1 MVVIWR
7 IGYHTAFGESS
18 GITMP
23 IGPLMLDLEGLEINA
38 AEKDMLQNPLLG
50 GIIFFTRNYAS
61 PQQIAELSQAVRETA
76 RRDILIAVDHE
87 GGRVQRFREGF
98 TNVPAMASIL
108 QNANDLAE
116 AKASAYR
123 WGSLI
128 AIEVQAVGIDFSF
141 APVLDLGDEIS
152 RVIGDRAFSTKVD
165 EVIELGR
172 EFIKGMNDFG
182 MAATAK
188 HFPGH
193 GSVEADSHVDIP
205 VDERPREQ
213 IISQDMRVF
222 AELAQNYQAVMPAHV
237 IYPSVDKQPAGFSE
251 LWLQDILRN
260 QLSFDGV
267 IFSDDL
273 SMKGAE
279 VVGGYY
285 ERAKAAVTAG
295 CDMVLVCNHPQE
307 GRELMSEFDFDVD
320 SKSAER
326 LARMKGQSLN
336 YSLTQVRQGDNW
348 QQLEHDLQLD
358 KMV

>member
-1 MVVIWR
+1 M
-7 IGYHTAFGESS
+7 A
-18 GITMP
+18 
-23 IGPLMLDLEGLEINA
+23 IGPLMLDLEGLEITS

-50 GIIFFTRNYAS
+50 GIIFFSRNYAS

-76 RRDILIAVDHE
+76 GEDVLVAVDHE

-98 TNVPAMASIL
+98 TAVPPMATI
-108 QNANDLAE
+108 LAE
-116 AKASAYR
+116 SKNLNEAKHSAYR

-141 APVLDLGDEIS
+141 APVLDLGNEIS
-152 RVIGDRAFSTKVD
+152 RVIGDRAFSTKVN

-205 VDERPREQ
+205 VDDRPREQ

-222 AELAQNYQAVMPAHV
+222 AELVEHYQAVMPAHV

-260 QLSFDGV
+260 QLNFDGV

-285 ERAKAAVTAG
+285 ERAKAAVSAG
-295 CDMVLVCNHPQE
+295 CDMVLVCNHPKE
-307 GRELMSEFDFDVD
+307 GRELMESFDFETDP
-320 SKSAER
+320 KSSAR
-326 LARMKGQSLN
+326 LAKMKGQSLN
-336 YSLTQVRQGDNW
+336 YSLTQVRQSDNW
-348 QQLEHDLQLD
+348 LQLQNDLQLD
-358 KMV
+358 NLV

>member
-1 MVVIWR
+1 M
-7 IGYHTAFGESS
+7 
-18 GITMP
+18 
-23 IGPLMLDLEGLEINA
+23 GPLMLDLEGFELTSREV
-38 AEKDMLQNPLLG
+38 DMLQNPLLG
-50 GIIFFTRNYAS
+50 GIIFFSRNYAS
-61 PQQIAELSQAVRETA
+61 PQQIAELSQAVREVA
-76 RRDILIAVDHE
+76 GDDILIAVDHE

-98 TNVPAMASIL
+98 TSVPAMATIL
-108 QNANDLAE
+108 QNAKDLSE

-141 APVLDLGDEIS
+141 APVLDLGNEIS

-172 EFIKGMNDFG
+172 EFIQGMNDFG

-205 VDERPREQ
+205 IDERPREQ

-222 AELAQNYQAVMPAHV
+222 AELAQHYQAVMPAHV

-251 LWLQDILRN
+251 LWLQDILRG
-260 QLSFDGV
+260 QLDFDGV

-285 ERAKAAVTAG
+285 ERAKAAVKAG
-295 CDMVLVCNHPQE
+295 CDMVLVCNHPKE
-307 GRELMSEFDFDVD
+307 GCELMQQFDFEQAP
-320 SKSAER
+320 KSSQR
-326 LARMKGQSLN
+326 LERMKGQALN
-336 YSLTQVRQGDNW
+336 YSLTQV
-348 QQLEHDLQLD
+348 QQSDDWLRLESDLNLD
-358 KMV
+358 KLV

>member
-1 MVVIWR
+1 M
-7 IGYHTAFGESS
+7 S
-18 GITMP
+18 
-23 IGPLMLDLEGLEINA
+23 IGPLMLDLEGFELSS

-76 RRDILIAVDHE
+76 GSDILIAVDHE

-98 TNVPAMASIL
+98 TAVPAMASIL
-108 QNANDLAE
+108 QQAE
-116 AKASAYR
+116 NLEDAKRSAYR

-128 AIEVQAVGIDFSF
+128 ALEVQAVGIDFSF

-172 EFIKGMNDFG
+172 EFIQGMNDFG

-205 VDERPREQ
+205 VDDRPREK

-251 LWLQDILRN
+251 LWLQDILRD
-260 QLSFDGV
+260 QLGFDGV

-285 ERAKAAVTAG
+285 ERAKAAVSAG
-295 CDMVLVCNHPQE
+295 CDMVLVCNHPKE
-307 GRELMSEFDFDVD
+307 GRELMESFDFETDP
-320 SKSAER
+320 KSSAR
-326 LARMKGQSLN
+326 LAKMKGQSLN
-336 YSLTQVRQGDNW
+336 YSLTQVRQSDNW
-348 QQLEHDLQLD
+348 LQLQNDLQLD
-358 KMV
+358 NLV

>member
-1 MVVIWR
+1 M
-7 IGYHTAFGESS
+7 
-18 GITMP
+18 
-23 IGPLMLDLEGLEINA
+23 GPLMLDLDGLEVNA

-50 GIIFFTRNYAS
+50 GIIFFSRNYAS

-76 RRDILIAVDHE
+76 GRDILIAVDHE
-87 GGRVQRFREGF
+87 GGRVQRFRDGF
-98 TNVPAMASIL
+98 SQVPAMASIL

-141 APVLDLGDEIS
+141 APVLDLGNEIS
-152 RVIGDRAFSTKVD
+152 RVIGDRAFSTQVD

-205 VDERPREQ
+205 VDERPREH

-237 IYPSVDKQPAGFSE
+237 IYPNVDSQPAGFSE
-251 LWLQDILRN
+251 LWLQDILRK
-260 QLSFDGV
+260 QLGFDGV

-285 ERAKAAVTAG
+285 ERAKAAVNAG

-307 GRELMSEFDFDVD
+307 GRQLMSQFDLKVSPD
-320 SKSAER
+320 SAAR
-326 LARMKGQSLN
+326 LEIMKGKSLN
-336 YSLTQVRQGDNW
+336 YSLTQVRQGNHW
-348 QQLEHDLQLD
+348 QRLQHDLHLD
-358 KMV
+358 NLV

>member
-1 MVVIWR
+1 
-7 IGYHTAFGESS
+7 
-18 GITMP
+18 
-23 IGPLMLDLEGLEINA
+23 MLDLEGFELSS

-76 RRDILIAVDHE
+76 GSDILIAVDHE

-98 TNVPAMASIL
+98 TAVPAMASIL
-108 QNANDLAE
+108 QQAE
-116 AKASAYR
+116 NLEYAKRSAYR

-128 AIEVQAVGIDFSF
+128 ALEVQAVGIDFSF

-172 EFIKGMNDFG
+172 EFIQGMNDFG

-205 VDERPREQ
+205 VDDRPREK

-237 IYPSVDKQPAGFSE
+237 IYPSVDKRPAGFSE

-260 QLSFDGV
+260 QLGFDGV

-285 ERAKAAVTAG
+285 ERAKAAVSAG

-307 GRELMSEFDFDVD
+307 GRELQCGSCERVWFYKPKNVSKDPLTLNENFSVNKMETVIETNDINLEF
-320 SKSAER
+320 SKKLQKEKIFRHAEYESAR
-326 LARMKGQSLN
+326 R
-336 YSLTQVRQGDNW
+336 D
-348 QQLEHDLQLD
+348 
-358 KMV
+358 

>member
-1 MVVIWR
+1 M
-7 IGYHTAFGESS
+7 A
-18 GITMP
+18 
-23 IGPLMLDLEGLEINA
+23 IGPLMLDLEGLEITA
-38 AEKDMLQNPLLG
+38 VEKDMLQNPLLG
-50 GIIFFTRNYAS
+50 GIIFFSRNYAS

-76 RRDILIAVDHE
+76 GQNVLIAVDHE

-98 TNVPAMASIL
+98 TAVPPMATIL
-108 QNANDLAE
+108 GKSKNLEE
-116 AKASAYR
+116 AKHSAYR

-141 APVLDLGDEIS
+141 APVLDLGNEIS

-165 EVIELGR
+165 DVIELGR

-205 VDERPREQ
+205 VDDRPREQ

-222 AELAQNYQAVMPAHV
+222 AELADHYQAVMPAHV

-260 QLSFDGV
+260 QLNFDGV

-285 ERAKAAVTAG
+285 ERAKAAVSAG
-295 CDMVLVCNHPQE
+295 CDMVLVCNHPKE
-307 GRELMSEFDFDVD
+307 GLELMEAFDFETDP
-320 SKSAER
+320 KSSIR
-326 LARMKGQSLN
+326 LAKMKGQSLN
-336 YSLTQVRQGDNW
+336 YSLTQVRQNDNW
-348 QQLEHDLQLD
+348 LQLQNDLGLD
-358 KMV
+358 KLV

>member
-1 MVVIWR
+1 
-7 IGYHTAFGESS
+7 
-18 GITMP
+18 MP
-23 IGPLMLDLEGLEINA
+23 IGPLMLDLEGFELTSREV
-38 AEKDMLQNPLLG
+38 DMLQNPLLG
-50 GIIFFTRNYAS
+50 GIIFFSRNYAS

-76 RRDILIAVDHE
+76 GDDILIAVDHE

-98 TNVPAMASIL
+98 TAVPAMATIL
-108 QNANDLAE
+108 GKSTNLND
-116 AKASAYR
+116 AKRAAYR

-128 AIEVQAVGIDFSF
+128 ALEVQAVGIDFSF
-141 APVLDLGDEIS
+141 APVLDLGNEIS

-172 EFIKGMNDFG
+172 EFIQGMNDFG

-222 AELAQNYQAVMPAHV
+222 AELAQHYQAVMPAHV
-237 IYPSVDKQPAGFSE
+237 IYPCVDKQPAGFSE
-251 LWLQDILRN
+251 LWLQDILRG
-260 QLSFDGV
+260 QLGFDGV

-295 CDMVLVCNHPQE
+295 CDMVLVCNHPKE
-307 GRELMSEFDFDVD
+307 GYELMQQFDFELD
-320 SKSAER
+320 SKSSQR
-326 LARMKGQSLN
+326 LEKMKGQSLN
-336 YSLTQVRQGDNW
+336 YSLTKV
-348 QQLEHDLQLD
+348 QQSDDWLRLESDLQFD
-358 KMV
+358 KLV

>member
-1 MVVIWR
+1 M
-7 IGYHTAFGESS
+7 A
-18 GITMP
+18 
-23 IGPLMLDLEGLEINA
+23 IGPLMLDLEGLEITA

-50 GIIFFTRNYAS
+50 GIIFFSRNYAS

-76 RRDILIAVDHE
+76 GEEVLIAVDHE

-98 TNVPAMASIL
+98 TAVPPMATI
-108 QNANDLAE
+108 LAE
-116 AKASAYR
+116 SNNLDEAKRSAYR

-141 APVLDLGDEIS
+141 APVLDLGNEIS

-172 EFIKGMNDFG
+172 GFIKGMNDFG

-205 VDERPREQ
+205 VDDRPREQ

-222 AELAQNYQAVMPAHV
+222 AELADHYQAVMPAHV

-260 QLSFDGV
+260 QLNFDGV

-285 ERAKAAVTAG
+285 ERAKAAVSAG
-295 CDMVLVCNHPQE
+295 CDMVLVCNHPKE
-307 GRELMSEFDFDVD
+307 GRELMESFDFEADP
-320 SKSAER
+320 KSSAR
-326 LARMKGQSLN
+326 LAKMKGQSLN
-336 YSLTQVRQGDNW
+336 YSLTKVRQSDNW
-348 QQLEHDLQLD
+348 LQLQNDLQLD
-358 KMV
+358 NLV